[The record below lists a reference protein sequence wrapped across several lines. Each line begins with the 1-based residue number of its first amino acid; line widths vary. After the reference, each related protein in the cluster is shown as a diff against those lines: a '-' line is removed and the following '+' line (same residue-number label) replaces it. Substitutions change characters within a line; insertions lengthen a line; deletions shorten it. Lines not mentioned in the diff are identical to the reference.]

1 VKSIRALFICR
12 GATSV
17 GLGHVMRCRTVA
29 AEMARR
35 ADVHV
40 VLIGEAHIGQVLL
53 HGQVPYTVVD
63 DDDAS
68 VGVYRDMRPDVVV
81 FDLLSFDDTA
91 FRAIADQ
98 PSTDLRPVKGQNP
111 PGTQTWRYGCR
122 TVCISPIFN
131 RLDQVDL
138 AFSRAASPAHV
149 KLAARGKPLVRAGAC
164 YATTAP
170 HCRQVSGSVYR
181 RQLGLNPLAV
191 GICMGGADAANN
203 TLRVLET
210 VRSVPAP
217 MLFWVL
223 LGEGYVHSYQRL
235 IDCVNADRRHEVIL
249 AKTRDSMW
257 RILGECSLVI
267 LAGGITNYE
276 AAYANIPSIITLA
289 DDGRRWLLQELI
301 DAGACHYAGA
311 PLEAALP
318 RVCELLARLNHRRD
332 ELLAM
337 HRRCHGLVDGC
348 GARRIAD
355 EILAF
360 CAAERPT
367 RACATARAAV
377 SGV

>member
-1 VKSIRALFICR
+1 MRPISALFICR

-40 VLIGEAHIGQVLL
+40 VLIGEEQIGRVLL
-53 HGQVPYTVVD
+53 DGQAAYTVVAD
-63 DDDAS
+63 DTAS
-68 VGVYRDMRPDVVV
+68 LAVCRRRRPDVVI
-81 FDLLSFDDTA
+81 FDLLSFDDTG
-91 FRAIADQ
+91 FRAMAD
-98 PSTDLRPVKGQNP
+98 R
-111 PGTQTWRYGCR
+111 CR
-122 TVCISPIFN
+122 MVCLSPIFD

-138 AFSRAASPAHV
+138 AFSRAASPEHI
-149 KLAARGKPLVRAGAC
+149 KLAGREKPVVRTGSR

-170 HCRQVSGSVYR
+170 HCRRGSSSTYQ
-181 RQLGLNPLAV
+181 RQLALNPLAV

-203 TLRVLET
+203 TLRVLEA
-210 VRSVPAP
+210 VRSVPAA
-217 MLFWVL
+217 MLYWVL
-223 LGEGYVHSYQRL
+223 LGEGYVHSYQQL

-257 RILGECSLVI
+257 RILGGCSVVI

-276 AAYANIPSIITLA
+276 AAYAGIPSIITLA
-289 DDGRRWLLQELI
+289 DDGERWLLQELI
-301 DAGACHYAGA
+301 DAEVCRYAGA
-311 PLEAALP
+311 PLEAGLP
-318 RVCELLARLNHRRD
+318 GIRDTLTHLNRRRD

-337 HRRCHGLVDGC
+337 HRRCHGLIDGR

-360 CAAERPT
+360 CSAERPT
-367 RACATARAAV
+367 REAALCE
-377 SGV
+377 SA